1 MISINDLEEINISN
15 MIYEIRGKQV
25 MLDSDL
31 AKLYHCKN
39 GTKEINQAVKNNI
52 EKFPERYSWK
62 LTEEELRYLRSKI
75 LTTNYSNMSRSMPRV
90 FTEQGVAMIATI
102 IKSEVAIQTS
112 IKIMDA
118 FVTMRHYIGGNE
130 LRLNNVESKIIEHD
144 NSIRLLFDKLE
155 EKKEIDDVYYAGKIY
170 DSYSKVLDI
179 FKEAKEELIII
190 DRYADKQVLDM
201 IKELDVKVI
210 LITGNKLTKL
220 DIDKYN
226 STYNNLSVYHSDIF
240 HDRFFIIDRN
250 KIYHSGNSINYMGY
264 RKSCIDVI
272 KYEGFNNLLFND
284 IDNII
289 NN

>member
-1 MISINDLEEINISN
+1 MNIEN

-31 AKLYHCKN
+31 AKIYKCTN
-39 GTKEINQAVKNNI
+39 GTKDINKAVKRNI
-52 EKFPERYSWK
+52 ERFPEEFYFE
-62 LTEEELRYLRSKI
+62 LTIEECSRFQNGTLNMKRGENIKYL
-75 LTTNYSNMSRSMPRV
+75 PHV
-90 FTEQGVAMIATI
+90 FTEQGVAMLSSVLHTETAIA
-102 IKSEVAIQTS
+102 TS
-112 IKIMDA
+112 IKIINA
-118 FVTMRHYIGGNE
+118 FVTMRHYIGNNE
-130 LRLNNVESKIIEHD
+130 LRLCNVESKIIEHD
-144 NSIRLLFDKLE
+144 NSIKLLRESFDKLD
-155 EKKEIDDVYYAGKIY
+155 EKKKIDDVYYAGKIY

-190 DRYADKQVLDM
+190 DRFADKQVLDM
-201 IKELDVKVI
+201 IKELKVKVI
-210 LITGNKLTKL
+210 LITGNKLSKL

-226 STYNNLSVYHSDIF
+226 STYNNLSIYNSDIF

-272 KYEGFNNLLFND
+272 KYEGFNNLLFKD
-284 IDNII
+284 INNII

>member
-1 MISINDLEEINISN
+1 MNIEN

-31 AKLYHCKN
+31 AKLYHCTN
-39 GTKEINQAVKNNI
+39 GTKDINKAVKRNI
-52 EKFPERYSWK
+52 ERFPEEFYFE
-62 LTEEELRYLRSKI
+62 LNIEECSRFQFGTLNIKRGKNIKYL
-75 LTTNYSNMSRSMPRV
+75 PHV
-90 FTEQGVAMIATI
+90 FTEQGVAMLSSVLHTKTAIA
-102 IKSEVAIQTS
+102 TS
-112 IKIMDA
+112 IKIINA
-118 FVTMRHYIGGNE
+118 FVAMRHYIGNNE
-130 LRLNNVESKIIEHD
+130 LRLNNVETKLLEHD
-144 NSIRLLFDKLE
+144 TSIKLLKESFDKLDS
-155 EKKEIDDVYYAGKIY
+155 KKEIDDVYYAGKIY
-170 DSYSKVLDI
+170 DAYSKVLDI
-179 FKEAKEELIII
+179 FKEAKSELIII
-190 DRYADKQVLDM
+190 DRFADRQVLDM
-201 IKELDVKVI
+201 IKELNVKVI

-226 STYNNLSVYHSDIF
+226 STYNNLSVYYSDIF

-272 KYEGFNNLLFND
+272 KYEGFNKLLFKD

>member
-1 MISINDLEEINISN
+1 MDIEN

-31 AKLYHCKN
+31 AKLYECKN

-52 EKFPERYSWK
+52 EKFPERYSWV
-62 LTEEELRYLRSKI
+62 LNEEEWNFLRSKF
-75 LTTNYSNMSRSMPRV
+75 LTLETSNVGGRGRYRKYIPRV

-102 IKSEVAIQTS
+102 IKSKVAIQTS
-112 IKIMDA
+112 IRIIDA
-118 FVTMRHYIGGNE
+118 FVAMRHYIGDNE
-130 LRLNNVESKIIEHD
+130 LRLNNVETKILEHD
-144 NSIRLLFDKLE
+144 NSIKLLKESFDKLE
-155 EKKEIDDVYYAGKIY
+155 DKKEINDVYYAGKIY
-170 DSYSKVLDI
+170 DSYSKILDI
-179 FKEAKEELIII
+179 FKESKEELIII

-201 IKELDVKVI
+201 IKELNIKVI

-226 STYNNLSVYHSDIF
+226 SSYNNLNIYHSDIF

>member
-1 MISINDLEEINISN
+1 MND
-15 MIYEIRGKQV
+15 
-25 MLDSDL
+25 
-31 AKLYHCKN
+31 
-39 GTKEINQAVKNNI
+39 TKSKKPSENN
-52 EKFPERYSWK
+52 EF
-62 LTEEELRYLRSKI
+62 
-75 LTTNYSNMSRSMPRV
+75 
-90 FTEQGVAMIATI
+90 
-102 IKSEVAIQTS
+102 
-112 IKIMDA
+112 
-118 FVTMRHYIGGNE
+118 
-130 LRLNNVESKIIEHD
+130 RLSNVETKLLEHD

-201 IKELDVKVI
+201 IKELKVKVI

-250 KIYHSGNSINYMGY
+250 KIYHSGNSINHIGY
-264 RKSCIDVI
+264 RKSSIDVI
-272 KYEGFNNLLFND
+272 GDKNIKKL
-284 IDNII
+284 II
-289 NN
+289 NDALKIINQER

>member
-1 MISINDLEEINISN
+1 MNIEN

-31 AKLYHCKN
+31 AKLYKCTN
-39 GTKEINQAVKNNI
+39 GTKDINKAVKRNI
-52 EKFPERYSWK
+52 ERFPEEFYFE
-62 LTEEELRYLRSKI
+62 LTIEECSRFQNGTLNMKRGENIKYL
-75 LTTNYSNMSRSMPRV
+75 PHV
-90 FTEQGVAMIATI
+90 FTEQGVAMLSSVLHTETAIA
-102 IKSEVAIQTS
+102 TS
-112 IKIMDA
+112 IKIINA
-118 FVTMRHYIGGNE
+118 FVTMRHYIGNNE
-130 LRLNNVESKIIEHD
+130 LRLCNVESKIIEHD
-144 NSIRLLFDKLE
+144 NSIKLLRESFDKLD
-155 EKKEIDDVYYAGKIY
+155 EKKKIDDVYYAGKIY

-179 FKEAKEELIII
+179 FKEANEELIII
-190 DRYADKQVLDM
+190 DRFADKKVLDM
-201 IKELDVKVI
+201 IKELKVKVI
-210 LITGNKLTKL
+210 LITGNKLSKL

-226 STYNNLSVYHSDIF
+226 STYNNLSIYNSDIF

>member
-1 MISINDLEEINISN
+1 MDIEN

-25 MLDSDL
+25 MIDSDL
-31 AKLYHCKN
+31 AKLYNCTN
-39 GTKEINQAVKNNI
+39 GTKDINKAVKRNI
-52 EKFPERYSWK
+52 ERFPEHFYFQLTREEYYSI
-62 LTEEELRYLRSKI
+62 LRFQTGTLELKQGKYAKY
-75 LTTNYSNMSRSMPRV
+75 TPFV
-90 FTEQGVAMIATI
+90 FTEQGIAMLSSVLHTETAIA
-102 IKSEVAIQTS
+102 TS
-112 IKIMDA
+112 IKIINA
-118 FVTMRHYIGGNE
+118 FVAMRHYIGGNE

-179 FKEAKEELIII
+179 FKEEKEELIII

>member
-1 MISINDLEEINISN
+1 MDIEN

-31 AKLYHCKN
+31 AKLYNCKN

-220 DIDKYN
+220 DVDKYN
-226 STYNNLSVYHSDIF
+226 STYNNLSIYYSDIF

-272 KYEGFNNLLFND
+272 KYEGFNNLLFKD
-284 IDNII
+284 INNII

>member
-1 MISINDLEEINISN
+1 MNIEN

-31 AKLYHCKN
+31 AKLYNCKN

-118 FVTMRHYIGGNE
+118 FVTMRHYIGSNE

>member
-1 MISINDLEEINISN
+1 MDIEN

-31 AKLYHCKN
+31 AKLYHCTN
-39 GTKEINQAVKNNI
+39 GTKDINKAVKRNI
-52 EKFPERYSWK
+52 ERFPEEFYFQ
-62 LTEEELRYLRSKI
+62 LTREEYYNILRFQIGTLELKQGKYAKY
-75 LTTNYSNMSRSMPRV
+75 TPFV
-90 FTEQGVAMIATI
+90 FTEQGVAMLSSVLHTAP
-102 IKSEVAIQTS
+102 AITTS
-112 IKIMDA
+112 IKIINA
-118 FVTMRHYIGGNE
+118 FVAMRHYIGNNE
-130 LRLNNVESKIIEHD
+130 LRLNNVETKLLEHD
-144 NSIRLLFDKLE
+144 TSIKLLKESFDKLDS
-155 EKKEIDDVYYAGKIY
+155 KKEIDDVYYAGKIY

-190 DRYADKQVLDM
+190 DRFADKQVLDM
-201 IKELDVKVI
+201 IKELNIKVI
-210 LITGNKLTKL
+210 LIASNKLTKL

-226 STYNNLSVYHSDIF
+226 STYNNLSVYYSDIF

-272 KYEGFNNLLFND
+272 KYDGFNKLLFND